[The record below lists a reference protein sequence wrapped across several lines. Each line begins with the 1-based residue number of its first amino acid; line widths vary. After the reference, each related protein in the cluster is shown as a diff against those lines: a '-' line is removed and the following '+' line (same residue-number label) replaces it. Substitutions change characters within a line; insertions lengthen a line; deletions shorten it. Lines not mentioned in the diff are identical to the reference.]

1 MGKSMKDGNEDMMS
15 PWGNNQNNDGDG
27 DDDMDE
33 DIEDL
38 IG

>member
-1 MGKSMKDGNEDMMS
+1 MKDGNEDMMS